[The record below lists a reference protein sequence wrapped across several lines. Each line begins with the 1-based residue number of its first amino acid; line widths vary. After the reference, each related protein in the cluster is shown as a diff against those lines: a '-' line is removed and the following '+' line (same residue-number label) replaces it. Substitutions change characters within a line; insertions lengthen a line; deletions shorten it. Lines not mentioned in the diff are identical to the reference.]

1 MARNNGPDIRPAR
14 NEILRQSLRMQDI
27 ERSLT
32 EAAAAVLD
40 AKQEVEH
47 WRKAFAHIQAEMD
60 VIMKVMM
67 HKRGLR
73 RVVISEAEFKRVP
86 ESLQLMFSNPEP
98 GIRVYEL
105 REGATKPAPLLQ
117 S

>member
-1 MARNNGPDIRPAR
+1 MARNDGPDIRPAR

-32 EAAAAVLD
+32 EAAAAVLEAHEERD
-40 AKQEVEH
+40 H
-47 WRKAFAHIQAEMD
+47 WRKAFAHIQSEMD
-60 VIMKVMM
+60 VFAKVMM

-73 RVVISEAEFKRVP
+73 RVVITEAEFKRVP

-98 GIRVYEL
+98 GVRVYEL
-105 REGATKPAPLLQ
+105 REGGTAPTPVLQ